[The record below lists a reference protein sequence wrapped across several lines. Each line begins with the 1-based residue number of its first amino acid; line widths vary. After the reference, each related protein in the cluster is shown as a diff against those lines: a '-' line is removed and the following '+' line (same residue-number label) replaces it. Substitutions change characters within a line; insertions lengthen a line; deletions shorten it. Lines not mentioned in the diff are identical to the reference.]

1 MIQQTVKS
9 LSEQCRALL
18 ILVTVV
24 LLTAMGGVHAEGV
37 GNGLSVSM
45 PNGYANI
52 KANDLVLES
61 KSGKL
66 RWLRW
71 WDGHHW
77 KFNSHWES
85 LAQSWTNA
93 TCSRVPQAN
102 GAWQWISVD
111 NTDSLVTT
119 GPVSA
124 ISSEPFNQVMSDV
137 TDDYPTLAVVDAGTA
152 GGCLASAIGVG
163 NLEGIR
169 RQSELYVG
177 QNGHFVYD
185 NSTVLDMRPVKG
197 LPPSASENLDAQLA
211 TGTVTIAP
219 VDIPK
224 GFRWTHRE
232 GDWIDYNL
240 RGQVVA
246 YGDHNNN
253 TTWLARDSNGILRGV
268 VDGNGHVLMAFH
280 YTGEL
285 LTGVSDFP
293 ISGNNLDLPARTVTY
308 QYDANNR
315 LAKVTD
321 LRGNITSY
329 GYDAQGHIISITDPE
344 GHVEQIAYTGSS
356 VSQRIAADGGVAD
369 YAYGFDDVNQQY
381 NAKVTGPATSAG
393 RRVDDTTY
401 DNSGKLVRKITNGRT
416 DDEVIYDTAAR
427 TETHTNARGFKT
439 VLTRN
444 EFEQITRID
453 YPDGANRQKS
463 YSAQNQRLTETV
475 DEAGI
480 KTQYVYDAKANLLK
494 KTEAVGTP
502 DQRITEYQVNSLGQ
516 TTQITRKGRTES
528 NGTITPDAT
537 WLIEYDAQGQVS
549 KTTDPEGGVRQYV
562 FDRAGNLISYTDPLD
577 KTTHFE
583 VDAEGNLVK
592 VTDAMG
598 RVTVYAYDKVGNLT
612 GMTDARGK
620 QIAAAYDAMNRLSQI
635 TNPVGGIAKLQYD
648 NNGLPT
654 SVTDED
660 GRTVQSSSTTS
671 SA

>member
-1 MIQQTVKS
+1 MNQQTVKS

-18 ILVTVV
+18 ILIAVV

-61 KSGKL
+61 TSGKV

-137 TDDYPTLAVVDAGTA
+137 TDDYPTLAMVDAGTA
-152 GGCLASAIGVG
+152 GGCLASAMGVG

-169 RQSELYVG
+169 RQNELYVG

-219 VDIPK
+219 DDIPK

-321 LRGNITSY
+321 IRGNITSY

-356 VSQRIAADGGVAD
+356 VSQRIAADGGVTD

-381 NAKVTGPATSAG
+381 NAKVTGPATAAG

-444 EFEQITRID
+444 EFEQVTRID
-453 YPDGANRQKS
+453 YPGRSQQAKELFRTKPAAN
-463 YSAQNQRLTETV
+463 
-475 DEAGI
+475 
-480 KTQYVYDAKANLLK
+480 
-494 KTEAVGTP
+494 
-502 DQRITEYQVNSLGQ
+502 
-516 TTQITRKGRTES
+516 
-528 NGTITPDAT
+528 
-537 WLIEYDAQGQVS
+537 
-549 KTTDPEGGVRQYV
+549 
-562 FDRAGNLISYTDPLD
+562 
-577 KTTHFE
+577 
-583 VDAEGNLVK
+583 
-592 VTDAMG
+592 
-598 RVTVYAYDKVGNLT
+598 
-612 GMTDARGK
+612 
-620 QIAAAYDAMNRLSQI
+620 
-635 TNPVGGIAKLQYD
+635 
-648 NNGLPT
+648 
-654 SVTDED
+654 
-660 GRTVQSSSTTS
+660 
-671 SA
+671 